1 MIEVDNDGYYQD
13 VDDARDDYDD
23 KLYFRIESR
32 ELVRDNIKKGVEQ
45 DERNYIRN
53 KKAKVG
59 TKIMCAGPMCHKI
72 FTKKSYQQAFCC
84 TKHKDQF
91 WNRREAF
98 YGVKIPIVI

>member
-1 MIEVDNDGYYQD
+1 MAEIDNDGYYQD

-23 KLYFRIESR
+23 KGYFSVEVGESFND
-32 ELVRDNIKKGVEQ
+32 EVKKGVDR

-59 TKIMCAGPMCHKI
+59 TKITCAGPLCNKTFI
-72 FTKKSYQQAFCC
+72 KKSYQQAFCC

-91 WNRREAF
+91 WNRREAY